1 MQSRSNDE
9 LTEKKVRDWLAKARI
24 KKLNIFDDRTD
35 IIRRLC
41 VALLASWGKDPD
53 RPM

>member
-1 MQSRSNDE
+1 MRSNDDE
-9 LTEKKVRDWLAKARI
+9 LTEKKVREWLGKARI

-41 VALLASWGKDPD
+41 NALLVSWGKDPD
-53 RPM
+53 QKR